1 MVALVDNLK
10 YCYANLEMRFFLLL
24 LFALAVPLVIL
35 MTTLLYTDGLNTTLK
50 QELANTKIYDK
61 IPDFLGEG
69 GSEDAGSQQF
79 DAIIKSVIT
88 PQYAQT
94 KVETTIDDSY
104 AWITN
109 KSVTPPVISFKEIK
123 TAIMEQNPSLLTDID
138 VFVQEA
144 KEQSAP
150 ESPDSQE
157 MQKSIDSL
165 ASLAR
170 SDFSVKI
177 DKQLNGMKNFYDF
190 TRIAQPA
197 LIGLMLLELFLIVK
211 LSKSWKSRF
220 KWLGATFLT
229 AGIWGFSGIILSDMA
244 VKTVVG
250 LTSGS
255 SDTLVKIFSPVV
267 LQVIKLFAASYTKLQ
282 QSVNIGLIVAA
293 IIFFGVAIFTKN
305 PPATSSAKVIKKK

>member
-24 LFALAVPLVIL
+24 LFALATPLVIL

-50 QELANTKIYDK
+50 RELANTKIYDK

-94 KVETTIDDSY
+94 KIETTIDDSY

-123 TAIMEQNPSLLTDID
+123 TTIMEQNPSLLTDID

-150 ESPDSQE
+150 DPDSQQ

-170 SDFSVKI
+170 SDFSIKI
-177 DKQLNGMKNFYDF
+177 DKQLNGAKNFYSF
-190 TRIAQPA
+190 MRIAQPI
-197 LIGLMLLELFLIVK
+197 LIGLMILELFLIAK

-220 KWLGATFLT
+220 KWLGAAFLA
-229 AGIWGFSGIILSDMA
+229 AGIWGFSGLILSDLA
-244 VKTVVG
+244 VKTVTSF
-250 LTSGS
+250 TSGS
-255 SDTLVKIFSPVV
+255 SDALVKMFSPIV
-267 LQVIKLFAASYTKLQ
+267 LQIVNLFATSYTKLQ
-282 QSVNIGLIVAA
+282 QIANVSLIVAA
-293 IIFFGVAIFTKN
+293 IIFFSAAIFTKN
-305 PPATSSAKVIKKK
+305 PPIASSTKVTKKK